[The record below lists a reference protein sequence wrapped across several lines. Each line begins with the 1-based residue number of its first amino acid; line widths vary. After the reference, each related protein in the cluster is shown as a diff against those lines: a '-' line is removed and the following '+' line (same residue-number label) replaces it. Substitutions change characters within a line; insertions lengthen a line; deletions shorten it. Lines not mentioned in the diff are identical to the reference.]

1 MNNRWSKLTIQGVS
15 HERKTKFYIFWGEQ
29 EGQIV

>member
-1 MNNRWSKLTIQGVS
+1 MNNKLTIQGVS
-15 HERKTKFYIFWGEQ
+15 QERKTLFYIFWGKQ